1 MTARSL
7 LRTLP
12 LAALLALAA
21 CGTPDSAGARPVA
34 DGESATAAAA
44 DVVLPPRNAEFDYQI
59 GGVYTPPQGAEAV
72 IRDRADTPAAGV
84 YNVCYVNGYQVQ
96 PQELD
101 WWQENHPD
109 LLLRDAGGD
118 VVIDPDW
125 DEALIDIS
133 TADKR
138 EAAAGIV
145 GDWMAGCAD
154 SGFDAVELDNLDS
167 WSRSRS
173 QLTQRHAVEFAKLLT
188 ERAHAEGLAAGQ
200 KNAAELI
207 EGAGGGPVAGFDF
220 AVAEE
225 CGRWDECG
233 TYADAYPGRVLDVEY
248 READM
253 DAACSYT
260 DAGVSVVLRD
270 VDVLPKG
277 HPDHVH
283 GTCAGVGAG

>member
-7 LRTLP
+7 VGTLP

-34 DGESATAAAA
+34 DGESAAAAAA

-59 GGVYTPPQGAEAV
+59 GGGYTPPQGAEAV
-72 IRDRADTPAAGV
+72 IRDREDTPAEGV
-84 YNVCYVNGYQVQ
+84 YNVCYVNGFQVQ

-118 VVIDPDW
+118 LVIDPNW

-133 TADKR
+133 TAGKR
-138 EAAAGIV
+138 EEAAGVV

-154 SGFDAVELDNLDS
+154 SGFDAVELDNLDA
-167 WSRSRS
+167 WTRAEPH
-173 QLTQRHAVEFAKLLT
+173 LTQRNAVAFAELLT
-188 ERAHAEGLAAGQ
+188 ERAHAEGLAAAQ
-200 KNAAELI
+200 KNAAKLI
-207 EGAGGGPVAGFDF
+207 RDGGGGPVAGFDF
-220 AVAEE
+220 AVTEE
-225 CGRWDECG
+225 CGRWNECG
-233 TYADAYPGRVLDVEY
+233 VFEGAYPGRVLDIEY

-270 VDVLPKG
+270 VDVRPKG

-283 GTCAGVGAG
+283 GTCAGAAG